1 MSSSETVTETLNEG
15 GKGIADR
22 VGALSEALGPALARH
37 SESGN
42 LAVASGVVSLARAG
56 RTFLKGNRKRGVV
69 QALGGLFW
77 IGVALAQRRSGSGPG
92 RGSSGKTGRDRSENE
107 TTDLDLAD
115 VADSSPDV
123 EEAVE
128 PGGHDIDHA
137 IGEEVVNTTDADIEE
152 SDTAPEIQSDVD
164 GDVDQRDVVDTDDV
178 GTADADSETE
188 SNPDDATEP
197 ETGPSTEA
205 DDDETTQAE
214 TDGGTEAADEVED

>member
-56 RTFLKGNRKRGVV
+56 RTFLKGNRKRGVL
-69 QALGGLFW
+69 QALAGLFW
-77 IGVALAQRRSGSGPG
+77 VGVGLAQRRSESKRGSGG
-92 RGSSGKTGRDRSENE
+92 RGSSGETGRDWGENE

-128 PGGHDIDHA
+128 PGGHDTDHA
-137 IGEEVVNTTDADIEE
+137 TGEEVVNTTDADIKE
-152 SDTAPEIQSDVD
+152 SDTAPEIESDVD
-164 GDVDQRDVVDTDDV
+164 GDVDQRDVAGTDNLDDV
-178 GTADADSETE
+178 EPESAANEATETE
-188 SNPDDATEP
+188 PDSSAE
-197 ETGPSTEA
+197 
-205 DDDETTQAE
+205 AE
-214 TDGGTEAADEVED
+214 TDGGTDSEGDDESGADN

>member
-128 PGGHDIDHA
+128 PGGHDTDHA
-137 IGEEVVNTTDADIEE
+137 TGEEVVNTTDADIEE
-152 SDTAPEIQSDVD
+152 SDTAPEIESDVD
-164 GDVDQRDVVDTDDV
+164 GDVDQRDVAGTDNLDDV
-178 GTADADSETE
+178 EPESAANEATETE
-188 SNPDDATEP
+188 PDSSAE
-197 ETGPSTEA
+197 
-205 DDDETTQAE
+205 AE
-214 TDGGTEAADEVED
+214 TDGGTDSEGDDESGADN